1 MNGPL
6 TSPSNPHKVI
16 YSYYLPPLRP
26 IPPPPSPSQE
36 LRSGVIANVFDKLYS
51 DFCEA
56 STWEVFPDVHPTLKQ
71 LKAAGLS
78 LGVVSN
84 FDDRLG

>member
-1 MNGPL
+1 MPDAH
-6 TSPSNPHKVI
+6 THTPS
-16 YSYYLPPLRP
+16 R
-26 IPPPPSPSQE
+26 E
-36 LRSGVIANVFDKLYS
+36 LKSDVIANVFDKLYS
-51 DFCEA
+51 DFCGG
-56 STWEVFPDVHPTLKQ
+56 STWEVFPDVYPTLKQ

>member
-1 MNGPL
+1 M
-6 TSPSNPHKVI
+6 I
-16 YSYYLPPLRP
+16 YSYYFPPLSP
-26 IPPPPSPSQE
+26 LPPPPPSLSQE
-36 LRSGVIANVFDKLYS
+36 LRSDVIANVFDKLYS